1 MDNQKHT
8 NMSNI
13 KQCSFNKQQ
22 MFIQQATHIT
32 LSRSHFIFQQ
42 GHFNPKTHVK
52 KWYNACTAI
61 IKIIHNLISTS
72 IDNVISSILVD
83 NNCKPII
90 DRFKDWHYW

>member
-52 KWYNACTAI
+52 K
-61 IKIIHNLISTS
+61 
-72 IDNVISSILVD
+72 
-83 NNCKPII
+83 
-90 DRFKDWHYW
+90 